1 MSESYDLIIIG
12 AGPAGL
18 AAGLYAGRYRLNTL
32 IFEKMAVGGQIIL
45 SPSIEN
51 YPGFPGGITTD
62 ELVARLRKHAEETG
76 VKIIEEEIISFSS
89 ADSSG
94 TFYEVKTK
102 ENIYKTKTIILATGA
117 QAKQLGVPGES
128 RLVGRGVSYCGTC
141 DGPLFRDKDIVVI
154 GAGDRAIEEAI
165 FLSGYAGN
173 VTVIHRRDELRASK
187 ILVEKAKENPK
198 IKFIFSHI
206 LEEISGKD
214 KVLGIRIKN
223 LKDGL
228 VKDFSC
234 QGVFI
239 FVGISPN
246 TFFLKDT
253 VKMNEEGFILTDED
267 MRTNLKGVFAVGD
280 CRKKSLY
287 QVICASSDGAIA
299 AHLVHKYL
307 L

>member
-62 ELVARLRKHAEETG
+62 ELVERFKKHAEETG
-76 VKIIEEEIISFSS
+76 VKIIEEEIISFSLL
-89 ADSSG
+89 DSSS
-94 TFYEVKTK
+94 TVYDVKTE
-102 ENIYKTKTIILATGA
+102 ENIYKTKSIILATGA

-128 RLVGRGVSYCGTC
+128 KLVGRGVSYCGTC

-165 FLSGYAGN
+165 FLSGYASN

-198 IKFIFSHI
+198 IKFILSHT

-214 KVLGIRIKN
+214 RVLGVRIKN

-239 FVGISPN
+239 FVGIMPN
-246 TFFLKDT
+246 TFFLKDM
-253 VKMNEEGFILTDED
+253 VKMDEEGFILTDED
-267 MRTNLKGVFAVGD
+267 MRTSLKGVFAVGD

-299 AHLVHKYL
+299 AHSVHKYL

>member
-1 MSESYDLIIIG
+1 MNEPYDLIIVG

-18 AAGLYAGRYRLNTL
+18 AAGLYAGRYRLNAL

-51 YPGFPGGITTD
+51 YPGFPEGITTD
-62 ELVARLRKHAEETG
+62 DLITRFKKHTEENG
-76 VKIIEEEIISFSS
+76 VKVTEEEITGFSS
-89 ADSSG
+89 VVADG
-94 TFYEVKTK
+94 AIYEIKTK
-102 ENIYKTKTIILATGA
+102 EKAYKTKTIILATGA
-117 QAKQLGVPGES
+117 RAKQLGIPGES

-141 DGPLFRDKDIVVI
+141 DGPLFRNKDIVVV

-173 VTVIHRRDELRASK
+173 VTIVHRRDELRASQ
-187 ILVEKAKENPK
+187 ILVEKAKANPK
-198 IKFIFSHI
+198 IKFILSHI
-206 LEEISGKD
+206 LEEIFGKD
-214 KVLGIRIKN
+214 RVEGIKIKN
-223 LKDGL
+223 VKDGI

-239 FVGISPN
+239 FVGIRPN
-246 TFFLKDT
+246 TSFLT
-253 VKMNEEGFILTDED
+253 GMVKMNEEGFILTEED
-267 MRTNLKGVFAVGD
+267 MRTNLKGVFAAGD

-299 AHLVHKYL
+299 AH
-307 L
+307 